1 MLPPA
6 IPPTA
11 TGAFVTPDGV
21 RLFTQRWA
29 TGGPPRG
36 AVALVHGYAE
46 HSGRYGHVAHAL
58 RRRLGLATHAYDQR
72 GHGRSGGPRGYVPR
86 FDLLLG
92 DLGRFLATLP
102 PTRPRIL
109 MGHSMGGLV
118 AALYAVE
125 RAHGEASRP
134 PGSAEDRPFDAL
146 VLSSPAVVIDG
157 NAPAFVRQLA
167 PVLGR
172 LAPRLPAVPPI
183 RDAISRDASV
193 LADAEADP
201 LNYRGATLARTGA
214 EMLAAS
220 RRLQAQLHAL
230 RGPLYVT
237 HGTADR
243 LTDPDGSRR
252 LAQAATGDVT
262 LRLYD
267 GLYHETL
274 NEPERARVLDDLV
287 DWLAGRVVS

>member
-36 AVALVHGYAE
+36 VVALVHGYAE

-58 RRRLGLATHAYDQR
+58 RRRLGLATYAYDQR
-72 GHGRSGGPRGYVPR
+72 GHGRSGGPRGYIRR
-86 FDLLLG
+86 FDDLLG
-92 DLGRFLATLP
+92 DLDAFLARLP
-102 PTRPRIL
+102 GTRPRIL

-125 RAHGEASRP
+125 RSPSSKA
-134 PGSAEDRPFDAL
+134 RPFDAL
-146 VLSSPAVVIDG
+146 VLSSPAVVLDG
-157 NAPAFVRQLA
+157 NAPAVVRRLA
-167 PVLGR
+167 PVLSR
-172 LAPRLPAVPPI
+172 LVPRLPVVPPVGDAI
-183 RDAISRDASV
+183 ARDAAV
-193 LADAEADP
+193 LADARADP
-201 LNYRGATLARTGA
+201 LNYRGATRARTGG

-220 RRLQAQLHAL
+220 QRLQAQLHAL

-237 HGTADR
+237 HGTADV
-243 LTDPDGSRR
+243 LTDPRGSRR

-267 GLYHETL
+267 GLRHETL
-274 NEPERARVLDDLV
+274 NEPERDRVLADLAG
-287 DWLAGRVVS
+287 WLAERVLG